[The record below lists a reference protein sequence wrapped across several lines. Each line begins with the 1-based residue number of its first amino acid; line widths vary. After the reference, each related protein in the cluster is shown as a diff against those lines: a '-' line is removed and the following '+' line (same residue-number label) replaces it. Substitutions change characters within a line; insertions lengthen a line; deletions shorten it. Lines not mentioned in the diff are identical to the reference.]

1 MQPRLAGHGPTL
13 FAELY
18 KRVEQ
23 ASPTV
28 LSSPTMSES
37 PLREIYVSTDIET
50 DGPLAG
56 KHSMLSIGSAAYLA
70 DKELLGTFSANLETL
85 PASAPDPKTAAWWA
99 TQPEA
104 WSACRQNLEAPAV
117 ALKRYV
123 AWLKAFGG
131 RAVFVGYPAAFDFSF
146 VYWYLAEFAGE
157 NPFGYSA
164 IDIKTYAMALLRKPY
179 RACGKQ
185 SMPSEWFD
193 PVSHTHVAL
202 DDAIEQGQLFC
213 NMLKANVGA

>member
-1 MQPRLAGHGPTL
+1 MFVDPN
-13 FAELY
+13 
-18 KRVEQ
+18 
-23 ASPTV
+23 
-28 LSSPTMSES
+28 LSSQTMKDS

-50 DGPLAG
+50 DGPVAG

-99 TQPEA
+99 TQPDA

-117 ALKRYV
+117 ALRRYV

-131 RAVFVGYPAAFDFSF
+131 RPVFVGYPAAFDFSF
-146 VYWYLAEFAGE
+146 VYWYLTEFAGE

-164 IDIKTYAMALLRKPY
+164 IDIKPTQWRCCANHIE
-179 RACGKQ
+179 RAASSRCPRSGSIPCGIRTWR
-185 SMPSEWFD
+185 SMMPSSKD
-193 PVSHTHVAL
+193 NSSAT
-202 DDAIEQGQLFC
+202 C
-213 NMLKANVGA
+213 LKPTSATN

>member
-1 MQPRLAGHGPTL
+1 
-13 FAELY
+13 
-18 KRVEQ
+18 
-23 ASPTV
+23 
-28 LSSPTMSES
+28 MSES

-50 DGPLAG
+50 DGPVAG
-56 KHSMLSIGSAAYLA
+56 KHSLLSIGSAAYLA

-99 TQPEA
+99 THPEA

-131 RAVFVGYPAAFDFSF
+131 RPVFVGYPAAFDFSF
-146 VYWYLAEFAGE
+146 VYWYLTEFASE

-185 SMPSEWFD
+185 SMPPEWFD

-202 DDAIEQGQLFC
+202 DDAIEQGRLFC
-213 NMLKANVGA
+213 NMLKANFGA

>member
-1 MQPRLAGHGPTL
+1 VVQPRLAGHGPTL
-13 FAELY
+13 FAGLS

-28 LSSPTMSES
+28 LSSQTMSES

-104 WSACRQNLEAPAV
+104 WSACRQNLEAPTV

-131 RAVFVGYPAAFDFSF
+131 RPVFVGYPARVHASNPHYFP
-146 VYWYLAEFAGE
+146 AG
-157 NPFGYSA
+157 
-164 IDIKTYAMALLRKPY
+164 T
-179 RACGKQ
+179 
-185 SMPSEWFD
+185 
-193 PVSHTHVAL
+193 
-202 DDAIEQGQLFC
+202 
-213 NMLKANVGA
+213 